1 MERLA
6 LKMKLAVLW
15 LFVAVSMTAGS
26 VIFFMVPGV
35 MEEIME
41 GAILG
46 MQIGQELLLAM
57 AVMYFWIPLVMAVLS
72 LTLKDKVNR
81 WANIILG
88 IVYIG
93 FVLVELIS
101 NILTAAYPYAI
112 LMSTSA
118 FVVAALITSY
128 AFKWPIQKA

>member
-1 MERLA
+1 MESLA

-15 LFVAVSMTAGS
+15 LFVAVCMTGAS
-26 VIFFMVPGV
+26 IIFFMVPGV
-35 MEEIME
+35 MEEIIS

-57 AVMYFWIPLVMAVLS
+57 AILYFWIPLVMAVLS
-72 LTLKDKVNR
+72 LTLKDKTNR

-93 FVLVELIS
+93 FVLVELVS

-118 FVVAALITSY
+118 LLVAALITWY
-128 AFKWPIQKA
+128 AFKWPMPKA

>member
-1 MERLA
+1 
-6 LKMKLAVLW
+6 
-15 LFVAVSMTAGS
+15 
-26 VIFFMVPGV
+26 
-35 MEEIME
+35 ME

-46 MQIGQELLLAM
+46 MQIGQELLLGM

-72 LTLKDKVNR
+72 LSLKDKANR

-93 FVLVELIS
+93 FVLVELVS

-118 FVVAALITSY
+118 LAVAALITWY
-128 AFKWPIQKA
+128 AYKWPIRKA